1 MSCALLSSKYSSPAP
16 TDMGAPSAL
25 LVVAAQSSSY
35 ERNQTTPGATLS
47 CDGRHFATARC
58 HVGTTTAS
66 SDCFVL
72 SPRQRPSSRTKEHR
86 ASVRT
91 VSRGVRPASCG
102 TSDCYGIRMV
112 RRHCTERTDLILLI
126 SNSSQG
132 TKEICCSISFMVRS
146 VWPRERPSG
155 RTTLI
160 LCIKTVLSFRPNITY
175 SRTHCPDDAIE
186 TGVTNGAQGC
196 FVMPNNSYAETIYS
210 NKQRPAPQKKGRSL
224 GKHTRPGYDKLHVHS
239 DSPVRDMLT

>member
-1 MSCALLSSKYSSPAP
+1 MI
-16 TDMGAPSAL
+16 
-25 LVVAAQSSSY
+25 
-35 ERNQTTPGATLS
+35 
-47 CDGRHFATARC
+47 
-58 HVGTTTAS
+58 AS
-66 SDCFVL
+66 SL

-126 SNSSQG
+126 RISSQG
-132 TKEICCSISFMVRS
+132 PKENCCLISFMVRS

-160 LCIKTVLSFRPNITY
+160 LCIKPSWVFIQSLALSRRRDRAGCHRWSTGLLCHAKQFVCRNSIFERTA
-175 SRTHCPDDAIE
+175 SRSTEEWAIPLE
-186 TGVTNGAQGC
+186 NTLGKDVTNCMSTLILQC
-196 FVMPNNSYAETIYS
+196 VTC
-210 NKQRPAPQKKGRSL
+210 
-224 GKHTRPGYDKLHVHS
+224 
-239 DSPVRDMLT
+239 